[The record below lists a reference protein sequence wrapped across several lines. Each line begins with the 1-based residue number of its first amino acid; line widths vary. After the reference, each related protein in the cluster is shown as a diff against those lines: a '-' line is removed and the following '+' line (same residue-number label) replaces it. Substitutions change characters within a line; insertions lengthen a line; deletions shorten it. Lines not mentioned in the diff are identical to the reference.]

1 LTQGNAQIYG
11 KEIRIYRARYTVS
24 FSEYSPIFVLA
35 GKNKKNLTFDAF
47 GYSFLET
54 TTLQKG
60 TDITD
65 GYSSYY
71 CIFGGYKY

>member
-35 GKNKKNLTFDAF
+35 GKDKKISLLMHLGIHSWKLPLFKKVLTLLKAIAHTNA
-47 GYSFLET
+47 YLEAT
-54 TTLQKG
+54 N
-60 TDITD
+60 I
-65 GYSSYY
+65 
-71 CIFGGYKY
+71 